1 MKFRAK
7 KQRKGFTL
15 IELLTVIAIIGILA
29 GLASAGIPMA
39 MNAANRMTASNNLRS
54 IAQAVVNLRNEG
66 KIINNNGSDAKKYQA
81 TTVAGFAEV
90 LARYASITTAKTWVV
105 GSDEDGYTTF
115 PQHVLSEIDDGTNE
129 LEGNAISW
137 DVVANAR
144 KNPKDATGYPIAWL
158 RGLQTDG
165 EWEEDAPFGKSYG
178 MIAFAD
184 GHVKS
189 VTNLLADDDQLSSY
203 DGKTRTSN
211 YSDAIGANT
220 GGSGNARKPTVLK
233 GQGAN

>member
-29 GLASAGIPMA
+29 GLASAGIPAA
-39 MNAANRMTASNNLRS
+39 MNAANQMTATNSLRS

-90 LARYASITTAKTWVV
+90 LARYASISGGKTWVV
-105 GSDEDGYTTF
+105 GSDEDGYTNI
-115 PQHVLSEIDDGTNE
+115 PQHVLSEVDDGTNE

-144 KNPKDATGYPIAWL
+144 KNPKDATGYPIVWL
-158 RGLQTDG
+158 RGLQTSG
-165 EWEEDAPFGKSYG
+165 EWEEDAPFGKGVG

-184 GHVKS
+184 GHVKK
-189 VTNLLADDDQLSSY
+189 VTNLLAEDDQLSSY

-211 YSDAIGANT
+211 YTDAIGANT
-220 GGSGNARKPTVLK
+220 GSGNARKPTVLK